1 MVSDPRFS
9 PIFMCSLGR
18 YIGSRAVL
26 RERLDQP
33 PAIADSSTGFIVS
46 RSDRKAESVIK
57 SSSLYRLET
66 VSTMIDVLVS
76 VRTQLKYR
84 LSGWTLYIR
93 CYVKQSSVKYDGSDE
108 RQDGLRVRTGV

>member
-9 PIFMCSLGR
+9 PIFMCSRGR

-76 VRTQLKYR
+76 VRTSLKY
-84 LSGWTLYIR
+84 
-93 CYVKQSSVKYDGSDE
+93 
-108 RQDGLRVRTGV
+108 